1 MARTGVD
8 GSGVDEGANKTHVT
22 TELTNQLDAIQ
33 VSEGAQFV
41 DVGIDLRALHAVGSG
56 TAGE

>member
-1 MARTGVD
+1 MARTGEI
-8 GSGVDEGANKTHVT
+8 GSGVGKGANKTHVI
-22 TELTNQLDAIQ
+22 TELTNQPDAIQ

-56 TAGE
+56 TARE